1 METKYRF
8 LRYKRILDDLNKK
21 VEKKMKSGGESTHWK
36 PCKSSE
42 SHTMEPQDQA
52 SVHTNLPKAGLC
64 YHKGF

>member
-1 METKYRF
+1 
-8 LRYKRILDDLNKK
+8 
-21 VEKKMKSGGESTHWK
+21 MKSGGESTHWK

-64 YHKGF
+64 YHKGFWSVFYLKGESLCRRELDIDI